1 MDLSGPSIDVK
12 LKEKKERKKRR
23 PPEPFATQAISHNDR
38 RVVDVWIGHPWD
50 LEKVI
55 FSTKKS
61 SCPTRQK
68 PVACGE

>member
-1 MDLSGPSIDVK
+1 
-12 LKEKKERKKRR
+12 
-23 PPEPFATQAISHNDR
+23 
-38 RVVDVWIGHPWD
+38 